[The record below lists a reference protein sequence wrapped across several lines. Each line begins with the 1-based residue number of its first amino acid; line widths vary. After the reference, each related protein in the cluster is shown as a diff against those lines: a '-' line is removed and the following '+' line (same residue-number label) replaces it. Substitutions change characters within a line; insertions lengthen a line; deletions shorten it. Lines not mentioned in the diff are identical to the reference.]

1 MIRNVKNIYYM
12 LSYVYQQLSRDTYR
26 KMGTEEYDNIQN
38 LLAVIIQKEVTRI
51 VRSGLNQ
58 EYISYEEITGVPKGK
73 IDFSASIKT
82 LSFQKG
88 KAACRY
94 EIYSENNIFNQ
105 VIKTTMLY
113 LVRSKHVSV
122 GTKKELKKLIL
133 FFNGIDEIDCKL
145 INWSTLAF
153 HKNFQSYRILINMC
167 YMVIN
172 GLLLTTEDGSYRLAE
187 YFDPEKEYRL
197 FQKFVFAYFKKEHT
211 DVKTRAPHI
220 EWELDSMP
228 IPMYMDLL
236 PQMETDIVL
245 EYQGRTIIIDTKYY
259 ERMFQSR
266 LGTSK
271 KTFISNNLYQIFSYV
286 KNYNPSAGSNIS
298 GMLLYAQTDEDIE
311 PDYTY
316 EMSGN
321 KISIKS
327 LDLNQDWND
336 ISLKLDIIVHDF
348 KSGKI

>member
-1 MIRNVKNIYYM
+1 
-12 LSYVYQQLSRDTYR
+12 
-26 KMGTEEYDNIQN
+26 
-38 LLAVIIQKEVTRI
+38 
-51 VRSGLNQ
+51 
-58 EYISYEEITGVPKGK
+58 
-73 IDFSASIKT
+73 
-82 LSFQKG
+82 
-88 KAACRY
+88 
-94 EIYSENNIFNQ
+94 
-105 VIKTTMLY
+105 
-113 LVRSKHVSV
+113 
-122 GTKKELKKLIL
+122 
-133 FFNGIDEIDCKL
+133 
-145 INWSTLAF
+145 
-153 HKNFQSYRILINMC
+153 
-167 YMVIN
+167 MVIN
-172 GLLLTTEDGSYRLAE
+172 GLLLTTEDGTYRLAE

-197 FQKFVFAYFKKEHT
+197 FQKFVFSYFKKEHT
-211 DVKTRAPHI
+211 DIKTKAPHI
-220 EWELDSMP
+220 EWELDTIP

-245 EYQGRTIIIDTKYY
+245 EYDGRTIIIDTKYY

-286 KNYNPSAGSNIS
+286 KNYNPGSGSDIS

-327 LDLNQDWND
+327 LDLND
-336 ISLKLDIIVHDF
+336 IALKLDTIVHDF